1 MRAND
6 VKNMLGENDIIS
18 LLEDLGA
25 EPRIQGNSIV
35 CKTVCHCG
43 SKHKLIYF
51 NDSKSFKCFTDN
63 CGVMDIFGLVS
74 RVINLD
80 FFESFKYVCIK
91 FGISYQGSYQDD
103 DRVDNSF
110 KERFKRKE
118 EIHLKTLPTN
128 VLNTYYDLYHKIW
141 VDDGISVR
149 SMKKFEI
156 KFSIADNQII
166 IPHYDIEGNLIGVR
180 SRNLHQHLVDE
191 GRKYMPVY
199 WKKQIL
205 KHPTGSSLFGL
216 NLTKKHIEKYRTVI
230 LFESEKSVLQLDTM
244 WPEMSIGVCI
254 SGSSLTE
261 HQIRI
266 LRNLE
271 VENVIIALDKEFEEV
286 GSQQYLFYQEK
297 INRTFIDKLQGFN
310 ISVIWDTEGLLSL
323 KDSPT
328 DHGLEIFNTLFKK
341 RILVA

>member
-1 MRAND
+1 MTGLRAND

-244 WPEMSIGVCI
+244 
-254 SGSSLTE
+254 
-261 HQIRI
+261 
-266 LRNLE
+266 
-271 VENVIIALDKEFEEV
+271 
-286 GSQQYLFYQEK
+286 
-297 INRTFIDKLQGFN
+297 
-310 ISVIWDTEGLLSL
+310 
-323 KDSPT
+323 
-328 DHGLEIFNTLFKK
+328 
-341 RILVA
+341 